1 MTPPTV
7 AATPSLRVSVRISVT
22 RVRVARGG
30 GAARAVLRHRAGRL
44 AARAAAD
51 AGGDRRR
58 KPRAVRHRL
67 ADGALTG
74 FPGFDAAELAGVER
88 GNAARLFPRLA

>member
-7 AATPSLRVSVRISVT
+7 AATPSLGVSVRISVT

-44 AARAAAD
+44 APRAAAD

-58 KPRAVRHRL
+58 PRAVRHRL

-88 GNAARLFPRLA
+88 GSAARLFPRLA